1 MVRPTKDEAD
11 RKTYMLRIRV
21 TQNDRSTIEAAALS
35 EGLDL
40 SSWAREV
47 LLRSARRKGSTVRA
61 KWMRVDHG
69 KMTTQDD
76 TSNE

>member
-11 RKTYMLRIRV
+11 RKTYMLRIRM
-21 TQNDRSTIEAAALS
+21 TQNDRSVVEAAALS

-47 LLRSARRKGSTVRA
+47 LLRSAKRKGSTVIA
-61 KWMRVDHG
+61 KWMRTDIAE
-69 KMTTQDD
+69 TSQDD
-76 TSNE
+76 TSQ